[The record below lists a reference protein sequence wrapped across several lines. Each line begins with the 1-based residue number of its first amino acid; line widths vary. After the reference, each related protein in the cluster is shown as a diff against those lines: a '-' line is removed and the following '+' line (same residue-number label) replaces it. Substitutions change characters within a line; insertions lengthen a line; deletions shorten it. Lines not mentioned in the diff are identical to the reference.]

1 MTARPNAPAAGPANT
16 GTNTASMQ
24 PLSASSTTTAAT
36 PAQLAKSALRRLATE
51 RSEPT
56 PDNYRRAYAAECEAL
71 GLPAPSEAAA
81 PKASAEPLKEDTG
94 PQWSELIGRIT
105 RGLDRTNKQWT
116 TARKK
121 ESLQRVL
128 EGSKHSA
135 ERLLQRLQQLNL
147 SWDQDKVDAPVLEA
161 DAAADAA
168 ADPAADTSVHPS
180 LATTTAPLAPSL
192 PDPTAPDLPGSA
204 MATAT
209 TASARPQRGLSA
221 PEAKHLSDTLA
232 LALPD
237 QEAPGQEARLA
248 LNAALA
254 SALAKTAAQQAHG
267 DGIAEDMAL
276 ACEQARRVIEQRH
289 HLIDQLTGLCQ
300 TLTDSLV
307 ELAEDESWVSG
318 QCVAM
323 QAELANGLSPRGTRR
338 MQDLLADTRERQ
350 KALRGEREA
359 ARQALKQMIHEML
372 SEIAELGQTTGRFQ
386 DKLVGYADTIGQADT
401 LESLAGVVREMV
413 TESRAVHGVI
423 AQAQERMHTEHAR
436 ASELS
441 DRVRTLEDEI
451 RKLSDE
457 VSTDPLTQIA
467 NRRGL
472 ARAFDAER
480 SRVERQGGLLAIGLL
495 DVDNFKKLN
504 DTLGHQTGDEALKFL
519 SRRVSECLRPSDVI
533 ARYGGEEFVV
543 LLPETE
549 VDEAQQ
555 VLTRLQRQLSA
566 EFFTAD
572 ERKVFITFS
581 AGVTQY
587 RMDEPIEAGLD
598 RADLALYE
606 AKRTGKNRTCIG

>member
-1 MTARPNAPAAGPANT
+1 MTARSKASAAAPANAGPNST
-16 GTNTASMQ
+16 SVQ
-24 PLSASSTTTAAT
+24 PASASSSATATA

-51 RSEPT
+51 RLEPT

-71 GLPAPSEAAA
+71 GLPAPSEPAA
-81 PKASAEPLKEDTG
+81 PRVAAEPLKEDTG

-128 EGSKHSA
+128 DGSKHSA

-147 SWDQDKVDAPVLEA
+147 SWDQDKGDATVLEIDTAEDAP
-161 DAAADAA
+161 DST
-168 ADPAADTSVHPS
+168 PAAV
-180 LATTTAPLAPSL
+180 
-192 PDPTAPDLPGSA
+192 
-204 MATAT
+204 
-209 TASARPQRGLSA
+209 SA
-221 PEAKHLSDTLA
+221 PEASEAPKAMPPGLSALEAQHLGDTLA

-237 QEAPGQEARLA
+237 QEASGQEARLA
-248 LNAALA
+248 LKSALA
-254 SALAKTAAQQAHG
+254 SAMGLISPAQQAQG
-267 DGIAEDMAL
+267 VALSQDVAL

-307 ELAEDESWVSG
+307 DLAEDDSWVSG

-323 QAELANGLSPRGTRR
+323 QAELASSLSPRGTRR
-338 MQDLLADTRERQ
+338 MQELLADTRERQ
-350 KALRGEREA
+350 KVLRSEREA
-359 ARQALKQMIHEML
+359 ARHALKLMIHEML

-436 ASELS
+436 ATELS
-441 DRVRTLEDEI
+441 ERVRSLEDEI

-472 ARAFDAER
+472 ARAFEAEQ
-480 SRVERQGGLLAIGLL
+480 SRVSRQGGLLAIGLL

-504 DTLGHQTGDEALKFL
+504 DSLGHQTGDEALKFL

-543 LLPETE
+543 LLPDTE

>member
-1 MTARPNAPAAGPANT
+1 MTARSKASAAAPANAGPNSTSLQAASAQIS
-16 GTNTASMQ
+16 GTVTA
-24 PLSASSTTTAAT
+24 

-51 RSEPT
+51 RLEPT

-71 GLPAPSEAAA
+71 GMPAPSEPAA
-81 PKASAEPLKEDTG
+81 PKVAAEPSKEDTG

-128 EGSKHSA
+128 DGSKHSA

-147 SWDQDKVDAPVLEA
+147 SWDQDKGDAPVLETDTA
-161 DAAADAA
+161 EDAPDST
-168 ADPAADTSVHPS
+168 PAAV
-180 LATTTAPLAPSL
+180 
-192 PDPTAPDLPGSA
+192 
-204 MATAT
+204 
-209 TASARPQRGLSA
+209 SA
-221 PEAKHLSDTLA
+221 PEASEASRGMPTGLSALEARHLGDTLA

-237 QEAPGQEARLA
+237 QEASGQEARLA
-248 LNAALA
+248 LKAALA
-254 SALAKTAAQQAHG
+254 LATGPAQQAQG
-267 DGIAEDMAL
+267 LALSQDVAL

-307 ELAEDESWVSG
+307 DLAEDDSWVSG

-323 QAELANGLSPRGTRR
+323 QAELASSLSPRGTRR
-338 MQDLLADTRERQ
+338 MQELLADTRERQ
-350 KALRGEREA
+350 KVLRSEREA
-359 ARQALKQMIHEML
+359 ARHALKLMIHEML

-436 ASELS
+436 ATELS
-441 DRVRTLEDEI
+441 ERVRSLEDEI

-472 ARAFDAER
+472 ARAFEAEQ
-480 SRVERQGGLLAIGLL
+480 SRVSRQGGLLAIGLL

-504 DTLGHQTGDEALKFL
+504 DSLGHQTGDEALKFL

-543 LLPETE
+543 LLPDTE

>member
-1 MTARPNAPAAGPANT
+1 MTASPKASTPA
-16 GTNTASMQ
+16 
-24 PLSASSTTTAAT
+24 TAAPVHT
-36 PAQLAKSALRRLATE
+36 PAHLAKSALRRLATE
-51 RSEPT
+51 RLEPT
-56 PDNYRRAYAAECEAL
+56 PDNYQRAYAAECEAL
-71 GLPAPSEAAA
+71 GVPVPAASTPAPQAAKDA
-81 PKASAEPLKEDTG
+81 AKEPAKPDTG
-94 PQWSELIGRIT
+94 PQWSELIQRIT
-105 RGLDRTNKQWT
+105 RGLERPHKQWT

-128 EGSKHSA
+128 DGSKQSA
-135 ERLLQRLQQLNL
+135 ERLLQRLQQLSL
-147 SWDQDKVDAPVLEA
+147 SWDQDKGDAPALDA
-161 DAAADAA
+161 DAEPAKGSDATKQELA
-168 ADPAADTSVHPS
+168 GTTPPEP
-180 LATTTAPLAPSL
+180 LATSERATASSPPELAPQPAGGLPAPLAERLASTLSQAL
-192 PDPTAPDLPGSA
+192 PEHE
-204 MATAT
+204 ATGLE
-209 TASARPQRGLSA
+209 ARQALSA
-221 PEAKHLSDTLA
+221 ALA
-232 LALPD
+232 LAL
-237 QEAPGQEARLA
+237 
-248 LNAALA
+248 AATSGEEPHATGSPNSLQIA
-254 SALAKTAAQQAHG
+254 DGMAQ
-267 DGIAEDMAL
+267 
-276 ACEQARRVIEQRH
+276 ACDQARRVIEQRH

-307 ELAEDESWVSG
+307 DLSEDDSWVAG
-318 QCVAM
+318 QCAAM
-323 QAELANGLSPRGTRR
+323 QAELADGLSPRGSRR
-338 MQDLLADTRERQ
+338 MQELLADTRERQ
-350 KALRGEREA
+350 KVLRAERNA

-372 SEIAELGQTTGRFQ
+372 SEIAELGQATGRFQ

-401 LESLAGVVREMV
+401 LEGLAGVVREMV

-423 AQAQERMHTEHAR
+423 AQAQARMHTEHAR
-436 ASELS
+436 ATELTE
-441 DRVRTLEDEI
+441 RVRTLEDEI

-472 ARAFDAER
+472 ARAFEAER
-480 SRVERQGGLLAIGLL
+480 SRVDRVGGLLAIGLL

-504 DTLGHQTGDEALKFL
+504 DTLGHHTGDEALKFL

-566 EFFTAD
+566 EFFTQD
-572 ERKVFITFS
+572 EHKVFITFS

-587 RMDEPIEAGLD
+587 RADEPIEAGLD